1 MLDSKWFNF
10 RRSAHYCKR
19 VRNRMKKNAL
29 RQKPEKSDPSSRG
42 KDAGRLNVI
51 FPKKNYALK
60 QENVKGKDGRGG
72 ERAEGRKRYGIAP
85 GRSAELPDSH
95 GLKAG
100 IRFELRRRAKKRW
113 MESKQL
119 DLTSLGILG

>member
-1 MLDSKWFNF
+1 M
-10 RRSAHYCKR
+10 
-19 VRNRMKKNAL
+19 L
-29 RQKPEKSDPSSRG
+29 RQKRSQRNPIQVRGG
-42 KDAGRLNVI
+42 KDAGRLNAI
-51 FPKKNYALK
+51 FPNKKYVLK

-85 GRSAELPDSH
+85 ETERRTARFPRLEGRNP
-95 GLKAG
+95 
-100 IRFELRRRAKKRW
+100 IRAAAARKKRW

>member
-51 FPKKNYALK
+51 FPNKNYALK

-85 GRSAELPDSH
+85 EAERRTARFPRLEGRNPIR
-95 GLKAG
+95 AG
-100 IRFELRRRAKKRW
+100 RRVKNAGWNRNN
-113 MESKQL
+113 
-119 DLTSLGILG
+119 LT